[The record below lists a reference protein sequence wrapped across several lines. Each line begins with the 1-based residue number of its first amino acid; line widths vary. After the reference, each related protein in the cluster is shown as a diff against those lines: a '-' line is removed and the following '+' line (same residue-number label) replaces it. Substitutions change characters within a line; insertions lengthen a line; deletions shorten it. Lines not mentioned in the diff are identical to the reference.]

1 ILVIRRCLKYSK
13 LLSFLCFVV
22 GIVGLLALSIPEYN
36 YETYVSENA
45 LLIGLVDETYIPDA
59 SVTMHLKEFEDS
71 KEDKTKTAAKIRQE
85 MESLGLEVFEQ
96 KFTFSHK
103 LLRGLGNVSST
114 NLYAIMRSRSG
125 SRTEALIVIAPLRG
139 SGESEET
146 VSGSY
151 TYLLSLAKQLNS
163 QLYWAKDIIFLF
175 PDMEYIG
182 LIAWLDAYHGV
193 TTSSIVQGSKL
204 DGRSGSLQAGIV
216 LEFPSL
222 NLARLDLS
230 YQGINGELPN
240 LDLINTVTRLA
251 RKHSIPLS
259 LHGQLQGFIHSSP
272 LPQIQQL
279 ISSIWLQGSGSPS
292 GLHGPLINFQIP
304 CLTLR
309 GIPSTNQMP
318 NAQFVRQVGSFIEGF
333 LRCLNNL
340 QERMH
345 QSFYYYLLPDLWHY
359 ISIGV
364 YTPFFCVALAGILV
378 QIIRVYMEF
387 SDPEVNQ
394 SITPESTVQP
404 SKDCSSIQND
414 RTEENSV
421 ETEVRRRFKDQIP
434 SKVTVI
440 PDKLSSRK
448 NQLVCQI
455 ATDIFPALTSLT
467 LCLVGGAVIYEVPE
481 FVYSCLIP
489 LSIEHPDTV
498 WKTAEF
504 SVATIFFVIIV
515 GFAFILPVLASIT
528 KSPWFGYCQKWRL
541 SCAMSALLWSAFL
554 GCLSP
559 LNISTSFLLL
569 IVLEPVI
576 LLINFWSKPAILHRI
591 VAILALLTISPPSLI
606 VLITQ
611 LHSHISQYPPATF
624 KEVTSFVDLHEICG
638 KVLCQAHMEASVLG
652 SWSWS
657 LLSLGVVPLWLFTW
671 NTVLLSS

>member
-1 ILVIRRCLKYSK
+1 MLILVIRRCLKYSK

-45 LLIGLVDETYIPDA
+45 LLIGEEISACFIIILGLVDETYIPDA

-528 KSPWFGYCQKWRL
+528 KS
-541 SCAMSALLWSAFL
+541 
-554 GCLSP
+554 
-559 LNISTSFLLL
+559 
-569 IVLEPVI
+569 
-576 LLINFWSKPAILHRI
+576 ILHRI

>member
-1 ILVIRRCLKYSK
+1 MHSNR
-13 LLSFLCFVV
+13 SFLDETVSI
-22 GIVGLLALSIPEYN
+22 GIDGHVTRATFGSSINLALTIFSFRSD
-36 YETYVSENA
+36 VDFENKA
-45 LLIGLVDETYIPDA
+45 IFEVFEAIKSPVFCCWSCRPASLVDETYIPDA
-59 SVTMHLKEFEDS
+59 SITKHLKEFEDN
-71 KEDKTKTAAKIRQE
+71 KEDKIKTAAKIRQE

-96 KFTFSHK
+96 NFTFSHK

-151 TYLLSLAKQLNS
+151 AYLLSLAKQLNCKRS
-163 QLYWAKDIIFLF
+163 ISEILSSLAQLYWAKDIIFLF
-175 PDMEYIG
+175 PAMEYIG

-193 TTSSIVQGSKL
+193 TTSSIVQGCKL
-204 DGRSGSLQAGIV
+204 NGRSGSLQAGIV

-222 NLARLDLS
+222 NMARLDLS

-240 LDLINTVTRLA
+240 LDLINTIARLA

-259 LHGQLQGFIHSSP
+259 LHGQLQGFTHSSP

-309 GIPSTNQMP
+309 GIPSARQMP
-318 NAQFVRQVGSFIEGF
+318 NAQFVRQVGSLIEGF

-364 YTPFFCVALAGILV
+364 YTPFFCVALAGILI

-387 SDPEVNQ
+387 TVPEANQ
-394 SITPESTVQP
+394 SITPEPTVQP

-414 RTEENSV
+414 RTEENSIG
-421 ETEVRRRFKDQIP
+421 TEVRRRFKDRTP
-434 SKVTVI
+434 SKVI
-440 PDKLSSRK
+440 DMPDKRSSR
-448 NQLVCQI
+448 NNHLICQI

-481 FVYSCLIP
+481 LVYSHLIP

-504 SVATIFFVIIV
+504 SVATTFFAIIV

-528 KSPWFGYCQKWRL
+528 KSIGTSNSFNQFLEQARYTSSDSRDIGTSNNLTTKFNRL
-541 SCAMSALLWSAFL
+541 DNPTAFTH
-554 GCLSP
+554 LS
-559 LNISTSFLLL
+559 ISTCNLQ
-569 IVLEPVI
+569 
-576 LLINFWSKPAILHRI
+576 R
-591 VAILALLTISPPSLI
+591 
-606 VLITQ
+606 
-611 LHSHISQYPPATF
+611 SH
-624 KEVTSFVDLHEICG
+624 
-638 KVLCQAHMEASVLG
+638 
-652 SWSWS
+652 
-657 LLSLGVVPLWLFTW
+657 LFC
-671 NTVLLSS
+671 